1 MLKINKKSKGN
12 DTVLKS
18 MTGYGRAQQCIDN
31 YEITVEIKSVNH
43 RFFEFNAKTPRAYG
57 YLDEKLK
64 SFVQRSVSR
73 GKIDVGVTIYKT
85 EGLSSEVEVNKA
97 LAGEYVNALRQLE
110 GELNLKDDLTLSSI
124 SRFSDIFTVKKINE
138 DEQVVWEYVSEV
150 ANQAVEKFVAM
161 RADEGK
167 QMKKDLVE
175 KLEHIE
181 SLVTKLEEQSPNT
194 VMAYRERLT
203 AKMNEVLGA
212 QNRDESRILLEAA
225 IFSEKVA
232 VDEETV
238 RLRSHIKQF
247 YNLLEAKEPIGR
259 KLDFL
264 VQELNREANT
274 IGSKAQD
281 VEMTAVVVDI
291 KSDIEKIREQ
301 IQNIE

>member
-212 QNRDESRILLEAA
+212 QNIDESRILLEAA

>member
-138 DEQVVWEYVSEV
+138 DEQVVWERVSEV
-150 ANQAVEKFVAM
+150 AKQAVEKFVAM

-167 QMKKDLVE
+167 QMKKDLTE

-181 SLVTKLEEQSPNT
+181 SLVKKLEEQSPNT
-194 VMAYRERLT
+194 VKAYRERLT

-212 QNRDESRILLEAA
+212 QNIDESRILLEAA

>member
-1 MLKINKKSKGN
+1 M
-12 DTVLKS
+12 LKS

-110 GELNLKDDLTLSSI
+110 GELKLKDDLTLSSI

-194 VMAYRERLT
+194 VKAYRERLT

-212 QNRDESRILLEAA
+212 QNIDESRILLEAA